1 MANSQAREIKHHAS
15 ELANALKGN
24 PTIEA
29 WVIAKLERASNDLAD
44 VTHYLEGRVQMS
56 GKKMARG
63 GRLNDNI
70 PSTEDLI
77 ELVASEREK
86 KINEWRKLEKV
97 VIGRNDGYS
106 WEDGTTND
114 NREVATKPSRAKILE
129 IIKNN
134 PNVTEIHFYGTIKV
148 GQRVGQEL
156 EIVGDFDVVLWS
168 KENTLFKKGFQFR
181 SDNGKYFNTII
192 DKSESVEYK
201 NRKDNGEFIYYQSV
215 DKYGNVGQ
223 GRIHR
228 EVLQED
234 LESGNA
240 VEIKKL
246 ADGGSIEQNS
256 NEVQFIKYRDEEI
269 MYDPI
274 FQEFFVNDVM
284 FKTLQ
289 EARAF
294 IDKGAPMSDEIKDA
308 YRRGLFKKGGN
319 MEFERPSYKSNYVA
333 SQAQQQQA
341 QADAN
346 LIADENWNQDYE
358 NDPLVKG
365 KKKAKET
372 AIRAGMAYAT
382 SGASEIGRLE
392 GQAMQKAMESKKAES
407 GDSKNLLP
415 EGEINPELANMVEKN
430 PEIAQMLSSMGG
442 FKGM

>member
-1 MANSQAREIKHHAS
+1 
-15 ELANALKGN
+15 
-24 PTIEA
+24 
-29 WVIAKLERASNDLAD
+29 
-44 VTHYLEGRVQMS
+44 
-56 GKKMARG
+56 
-63 GRLNDNI
+63 
-70 PSTEDLI
+70 
-77 ELVASEREK
+77 
-86 KINEWRKLEKV
+86 
-97 VIGRNDGYS
+97 
-106 WEDGTTND
+106 
-114 NREVATKPSRAKILE
+114 
-129 IIKNN
+129 
-134 PNVTEIHFYGTIKV
+134 
-148 GQRVGQEL
+148 
-156 EIVGDFDVVLWS
+156 
-168 KENTLFKKGFQFR
+168 
-181 SDNGKYFNTII
+181 
-192 DKSESVEYK
+192 
-201 NRKDNGEFIYYQSV
+201 
-215 DKYGNVGQ
+215 
-223 GRIHR
+223 
-228 EVLQED
+228 
-234 LESGNA
+234 
-240 VEIKKL
+240 
-246 ADGGSIEQNS
+246 
-256 NEVQFIKYRDEEI
+256 
-269 MYDPI
+269 MYEPI
-274 FQEFFVNDVM
+274 SQEFFVNDVM

-289 EARAF
+289 EARTF
-294 IDKGAPMSDEIKDA
+294 IDKGAPMSDKIKDA